1 VEEEL
6 KRALFVLGLMALSAC
21 SKTVYTTET
30 LPPLP
35 STEVLPTTF
44 APVTEPLSVFSNSE
58 IQALILLDQIYD
70 KPIFVDDSEIIAAMN
85 ETCEALRGGMTL
97 EELSV
102 ISVEATDGDVDAMEF
117 LAAISA
123 TAVNTICVDQAWKF
137 GI

>member
-6 KRALFVLGLMALSAC
+6 KRALFVLGLVALSAC

-44 APVTEPLSVFSNSE
+44 APATEPLSVFSNSE

-85 ETCEALRGGMTL
+85 ETCEALRDGMTL
-97 EELSV
+97 EQLSV

-123 TAVNTICVDQAWKF
+123 AAVNTICVDQAWKF